1 MDKILPG
8 WMLEKP
14 ELVCPPNSIQ
24 TGDLIGSGQYG
35 SVYKGYYIQG
45 TARFVRAKNIFHYLL
60 LCIIHGTEICIFI
73 RRSFLNRF
81 SVAIKSTKSIG
92 TENNPILKL
101 QPPNGSETETKGAD
115 VMSDPDLDLLIDEAK
130 TMYTIDGYHENIVN
144 LQGIVYDVDIGNSRL
159 GRVSIM
165 NDKESTKHY
174 NMILSGLC
182 YCYSSN

>member
-1 MDKILPG
+1 MVASIKVTTFKELLGSCELKIF
-8 WMLEKP
+8 
-14 ELVCPPNSIQ
+14 SI
-24 TGDLIGSGQYG
+24 I
-35 SVYKGYYIQG
+35 YYC
-45 TARFVRAKNIFHYLL
+45 VN
-60 LCIIHGTEICIFI
+60 IHGTEICIFI

-101 QPPNGSETETKGAD
+101 QPPNGSETEIKGAD

-159 GRVSIM
+159 GRVSII
-165 NDKESTKHY
+165 NDKESTKHHNY
-174 NMILSGLC
+174 DSIWLMLLLFF
-182 YCYSSN
+182 

>member
-1 MDKILPG
+1 MVASIKVTTFKELLGSCELKIF
-8 WMLEKP
+8 
-14 ELVCPPNSIQ
+14 SI
-24 TGDLIGSGQYG
+24 I
-35 SVYKGYYIQG
+35 YYC
-45 TARFVRAKNIFHYLL
+45 V
-60 LCIIHGTEICIFI
+60 IHGTEICIFI

-159 GRVSIM
+159 GRVSII

-174 NMILSGLC
+174 KPYYDFIWLMLLLFF
-182 YCYSSN
+182 